1 MATKLYESIIFGPI
15 HSRRL
20 GISLGV
26 NLLALN
32 KKICSF
38 ECIYCECGFT
48 QKEIHGKFADK
59 NEVIENLENVLK
71 EMFINEKHLD
81 VITFA
86 GNGEPTLHPY
96 FNEII
101 DETIQIR
108 DKYFPN
114 AKISVLSNATTL
126 HKDSVIEALSKVDNN
141 ILKLDSGLL
150 DTVKLI
156 DQPVSSNFS
165 IENVINGMLRFNGN
179 FIMQTMFL
187 RGEFNGNRIDNTT
200 PNEINAWLEI
210 VKSTQPKQIMIY
222 SIDRDTPV
230 ETLEKVSKQELTEI
244 AQKAEEL
251 GFNIMVAR

>member
-1 MATKLYESIIFGPI
+1 
-15 HSRRL
+15 
-20 GISLGV
+20 
-26 NLLALN
+26 
-32 KKICSF
+32 
-38 ECIYCECGFT
+38 
-48 QKEIHGKFADK
+48 
-59 NEVIENLENVLK
+59 
-71 EMFINEKHLD
+71 MFINEKHLD

-96 FNEII
+96 FSEII

-251 GFNIMVAR
+251 GFNIMVAG